1 MGEGDNRDN
10 LRPDELLRRNADGA
24 TATRPTKPAIT
35 QKVEIK
41 QGSSPRR
48 KEAATGNEVLR
59 LYILV
64 ANQLPR
70 STVTARPSRTW
81 RSSAL

>member
-1 MGEGDNRDN
+1 MEEGESRDN
-10 LRPDELLRRNADGA
+10 LRQDELLRRNADGA
-24 TATRPTKPAIT
+24 TATRLTDPAIT

-48 KEAATGNEVLR
+48 KGAATGNVVLR

-70 STVTARPSRTW
+70 CANMARPSRTW